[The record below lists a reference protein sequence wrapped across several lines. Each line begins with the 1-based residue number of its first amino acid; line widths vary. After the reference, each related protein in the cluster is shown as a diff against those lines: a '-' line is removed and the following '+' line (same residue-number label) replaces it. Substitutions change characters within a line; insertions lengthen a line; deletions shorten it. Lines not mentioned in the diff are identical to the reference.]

1 MTCMGFLA
9 GALAEEDFLA
19 GAMVAKAC
27 GGRWGLFCSGERRG
41 FPPWL

>member
-41 FPPWL
+41 LKKKV